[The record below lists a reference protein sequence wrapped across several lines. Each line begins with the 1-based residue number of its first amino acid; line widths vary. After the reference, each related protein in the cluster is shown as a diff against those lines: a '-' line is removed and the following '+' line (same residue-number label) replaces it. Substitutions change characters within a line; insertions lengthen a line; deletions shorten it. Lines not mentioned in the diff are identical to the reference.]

1 MFVLSSHPMN
11 SRFLHAY
18 CFIFYVVLLYLT
30 WFVLDIVIRRSS
42 NTCVNSSNK
51 YTSIKIYTNC
61 SQLYIFQNG
70 LRTYNREYIYIKH
83 KLNTFLKDKKLDI
96 KFNQRSIIIYYFQSC
111 NFYIDKNI
119 FLLLLFDYLKAKYF
133 KMVSGYYCHK
143 R

>member
-1 MFVLSSHPMN
+1 MKIKGMFVLSSHPMN

-83 KLNTFLKDKKLDI
+83 KLNTFLKDKKLLKTI
-96 KFNQRSIIIYYFQSC
+96 KSLSPRIPHEFIIKIGIYVKQ
-111 NFYIDKNI
+111 I
-119 FLLLLFDYLKAKYF
+119 FI
-133 KMVSGYYCHK
+133 
-143 R
+143 